1 MTHSGATGG
10 PDPALVA
17 LAGRLL
23 GELDGFADEIASAIE
38 ARLDFYAAH
47 TVVPADDLRASVR
60 GNLEYVLRSLREDQY
75 ADVAAARTTGALRAE
90 QGVPLA
96 VVMAAFRILF
106 SQIWHS
112 LVRHARAHQQV
123 SNQALVDAASDLWS
137 AHDTFAEEMAAAHR
151 EATMTLVLRNEGE
164 RSALVGALLEGR
176 PLPETSVWDVAD
188 VLRLPK
194 RGPFVVVAAEAVQ
207 LAQEALPGVENRLR
221 ARRIGSAW
229 RLMPDAQIGI
239 VRFENDADI
248 RPLTTI
254 LTAAASS
261 RVGIS
266 PPYAALTETAAALRF
281 ARIAMAS
288 TAAGAP
294 HVTMFD
300 DFPLSVAA
308 VSTPEVMQ
316 RVRQTVLG
324 PILDLPA
331 EQCEVLLETLAAWRD
346 NGGSAAAAA
355 KVLFCHPNTVRHRL
369 RRVEATTGRSLSDPR
384 ATAEILIAL
393 EAASLELTQSSW
405 SDRRT

>member
-1 MTHSGATGG
+1 VTRREATGR
-10 PDPALVA
+10 PDPELVA

-23 GELDGFADEIASAIE
+23 GAIDEFADEIASAIE
-38 ARLDFYAAH
+38 ARVEFYATH
-47 TVVPADDLRASVR
+47 SVVSADDLRRSVR

-75 ADVAAARTTGALRAE
+75 ADVSAARTTGALRAE
-90 QGVPLA
+90 QGVPLS

-112 LVRHARAHQQV
+112 LVLHARAQQQV

-137 AHDTFAEEMAAAHR
+137 AHDTFAEEMAGAHR
-151 EATMTLVLRNEGE
+151 EATMTLVLRSEGE

-194 RGPFVVVAAEAVQ
+194 RGPFVVVAAESVQ
-207 LAQEALPGVENRLR
+207 LAQEALPSIENRLR

-248 RPLTTI
+248 RPLTAT
-254 LTAAASS
+254 LTAAARS

-266 PPYAALTETAAALRF
+266 PPYLALTETASALRF

-300 DFPLSVAA
+300 DFPLAVAA
-308 VSTPEVMQ
+308 VSAPDVMQ
-316 RVRQTVLG
+316 RVRQAVLG
-324 PILDLPA
+324 PVLDLPA
-331 EQCEVLLETLAAWRD
+331 EQCKVLLDTLAAWRD
-346 NGGSAAAAA
+346 SGGSAPDAA

-369 RRVEATTGRSLSDPR
+369 RRIESATGRSLSDPK

-393 EAASLELTQSSW
+393 EAALLGTAQ
-405 SDRRT
+405 

>member
-1 MTHSGATGG
+1 VTRREATGR
-10 PDPALVA
+10 PDPELVA

-23 GELDGFADEIASAIE
+23 GAIDEFADEIASAIE
-38 ARLDFYAAH
+38 ARVEFYSTH
-47 TVVPADDLRASVR
+47 SVVSADDLRRSVR

-75 ADVAAARTTGALRAE
+75 ADVSAARTTGALRAE
-90 QGVPLA
+90 QGVPLS

-112 LVRHARAHQQV
+112 LVLHARAQEQV

-137 AHDTFAEEMAAAHR
+137 AHDTFAEEMASAHR
-151 EATMTLVLRNEGE
+151 ETTMTLVLRSEGE

-194 RGPFVVVAAEAVQ
+194 RGPFVVVAAESVQ
-207 LAQEALPGVENRLR
+207 LAQEALPSIENRLR

-248 RPLTTI
+248 RPLTAT
-254 LTAAASS
+254 LTAAARS
-261 RVGIS
+261 RVGVS
-266 PPYAALTETAAALRF
+266 PPYLALTETAAALRF

-300 DFPLSVAA
+300 DFPLAVAA
-308 VSTPEVMQ
+308 VSAPDVMQ
-316 RVRQTVLG
+316 RVRQAVLG
-324 PILDLPA
+324 PIFDLPA
-331 EQCEVLLETLAAWRD
+331 EQCKVLLDTLAAWRD
-346 NGGSAAAAA
+346 SGGSAPDAA

-369 RRVEATTGRSLSDPR
+369 RRIESATGRSLSDPK

-393 EAASLELTQSSW
+393 EAALLGIAQ
-405 SDRRT
+405 